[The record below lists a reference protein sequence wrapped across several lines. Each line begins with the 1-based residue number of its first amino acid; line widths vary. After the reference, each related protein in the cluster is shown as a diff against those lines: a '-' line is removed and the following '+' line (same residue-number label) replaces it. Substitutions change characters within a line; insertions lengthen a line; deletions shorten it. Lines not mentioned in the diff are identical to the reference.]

1 MTTDEVFEAFGG
13 VSRLVEITGARRNA
27 VNNWRYDG
35 VPYRYF
41 RVLLREAERAG
52 IRGISL
58 ETLEAS
64 RPAKTTEAA

>member
-1 MTTDEVFEAFGG
+1 MTTDEIFDAFGG
-13 VSRLVEITGARRNA
+13 IASLMAITGARRNA
-27 VNNWRYDG
+27 INNWRYDG

-64 RPAKTTEAA
+64 RPAKTTEVA

>member
-1 MTTDEVFEAFGG
+1 MTTDEIFEAFGG
-13 VSRLVEITGARRNA
+13 TPGLMAVTHASRNA

-35 VPYRYF
+35 VPYRHF
-41 RVLLREAERAG
+41 RALLREAERAG

>member
-1 MTTDEVFEAFGG
+1 MTTDEIFEAFGG
-13 VSRLVEITGARRNA
+13 IAALMALTGARRNA
-27 VNNWRYDG
+27 INNWRWDG
-35 VPYRYF
+35 IPYRYF

-64 RPAKTTEAA
+64 RPIKTTEAA